1 MVTSST
7 VRTHTTPHEPSLD
20 FAPVIL
26 VVDDERHIRELCREV
41 LERDL
46 IRVLTAAN
54 GIEALALADRWIL
67 DVLVTDVA
75 MPGLDGFGLLRA
87 LRYRYP
93 GMAAF
98 VMTGDPDY
106 HGRPV
111 QEVAVEHGV
120 KQTFLKPFDPM
131 HLCEAVQRQCEV
143 SAHFVVAGPTAHR
156 SIPAAPGQA
165 RAGSMLAR

>member
-1 MVTSST
+1 MVTSNT
-7 VRTHTTPHEPSLD
+7 IRTRTTPHEPSLD

-26 VVDDERHIRELCREV
+26 VVDDERQIRELCRE
-41 LERDL
+41 LLGRDFL
-46 IRVLTAAN
+46 RVVTAAN
-54 GIEALALADRWIL
+54 GIEALELADRWIL

-87 LRYRYP
+87 LRCRYP

-111 QEVAVEHGV
+111 QEVAVELGV
-120 KQTFLKPFDPM
+120 NRTFLKPFDPM
-131 HLCEAVQRQCEV
+131 HLCEAVKRQCEV
-143 SAHFVVAGPTAHR
+143 SGHFVVAGTAANG
-156 SIPAAPGQA
+156 SIPGTPGQT
-165 RAGSMLAR
+165 RAGSMLAG